1 MSDNL
6 SIADKLAARAKD
18 REQALKDNG
27 VFSGDIFPGVR
38 STIAVG
44 GEEIKLI
51 PIDQIDEPDI
61 PQRWHYPEEEVSAMA
76 QALLSEGDGNALA
89 GQLQAVIIR
98 EKDNGRYEM
107 IEGLTRL
114 KAFKNH
120 HLGPVIKAVIRSGVD
135 GRSAFRMG
143 FKANEKR
150 NPLTDYDKGMSFAK
164 LIERKTYDSVQSL
177 AADLEVSD
185 KKVYALLAFS
195 KLPET
200 TRSIIEQDK
209 YRFSY
214 NVAVQLAS
222 LNNKTESEE
231 ELNKVATKVLTGAWT
246 GDKVAKHVASIS
258 SGKTARNNRN
268 GTTTTLPGLGKMR
281 YTNKRMLVDLDL
293 SAYPPDMSEEIARK
307 IKLVLKD
314 YETPELPP
322 DDGQSDGD

>member
-1 MSDNL
+1 M
-6 SIADKLAARAKD
+6 
-18 REQALKDNG
+18 
-27 VFSGDIFPGVR
+27 
-38 STIAVG
+38 
-44 GEEIKLI
+44 
-51 PIDQIDEPDI
+51 
-61 PQRWHYPEEEVSAMA
+61 
-76 QALLSEGDGNALA
+76 
-89 GQLQAVIIR
+89 
-98 EKDNGRYEM
+98 
-107 IEGLTRL
+107 
-114 KAFKNH
+114 
-120 HLGPVIKAVIRSGVD
+120 
-135 GRSAFRMG
+135 
-143 FKANEKR
+143 
-150 NPLTDYDKGMSFAK
+150 
-164 LIERKTYDSVQSL
+164 
-177 AADLEVSD
+177 EVSD

-231 ELNKVATKVLTGAWT
+231 ELNKVATKVLTGALD
-246 GDKVAKHVASIS
+246 GRQGGQARSIDLLWEN
-258 SGKTARNNRN
+258 GQKQQEWNHHHIARA
-268 GTTTTLPGLGKMR
+268 GKMR